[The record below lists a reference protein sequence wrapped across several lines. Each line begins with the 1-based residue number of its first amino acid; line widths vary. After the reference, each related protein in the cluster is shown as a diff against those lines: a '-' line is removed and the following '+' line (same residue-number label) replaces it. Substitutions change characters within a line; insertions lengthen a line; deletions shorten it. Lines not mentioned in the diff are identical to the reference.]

1 MDQQKRVKDIKFA
14 AWSIAGAFLTY
25 FSMYAFR
32 KPFSA
37 GTYEGMVIWGMD
49 YKIML
54 VTFQVA
60 GYTLSKFMGIKLV
73 SEMKPERR
81 VVYILGLIGV
91 SWLAL
96 LAFALVPAP
105 YNVWCLF
112 FNGLPLGMIWGLVFG
127 FLEGRRQTEL
137 LAAGLASSFI
147 VSSGFVKSTG
157 RSLVLEGVSEY
168 WMPWMTGLLFV
179 PLLLLGLFLLSRIPQ
194 PGEADIVERT
204 VRQPMTAAERRR
216 FFIQFAPGIVLTT
229 LIYMGLNAYRDFRDN
244 FAVEIWNALG
254 FAAQPEMLTLSE
266 IPIAVL
272 VLVLAGA
279 MFLIRRARPGFYIS
293 FFMILF
299 GGITLI
305 LATWMFTRGVIGP
318 VTWMIAA
325 GFGMYLPY
333 MFYHTMLFERW
344 IALFK
349 TGGNIG
355 FLMYI
360 ADSFGYL
367 ASVAVMLYKDFFV
380 KDLSWLHFF
389 TTFSFITGFA
399 IILLGLL
406 AFAYF
411 LKKEK
416 DIHADPQPGWMP
428 AR

>member
-1 MDQQKRVKDIKFA
+1 MAAQQSLTNIRFA
-14 AWSIAGAFLTY
+14 AWGIAGAFLTY

-37 GTYEGMVIWGMD
+37 GTYEGMEIWGID

-73 SEMKPERR
+73 SEMRPERR
-81 VVYILGLIGV
+81 VGYILGLIGI

-96 LAFALVPAP
+96 LGFALVPAP
-105 YNVWCLF
+105 YKVWCMF

-157 RSLVLEGVSEY
+157 RSLVLQGVSEY
-168 WMPWMTGLLFV
+168 WMPWATGLLFV
-179 PLLLLGLFLLSRIPQ
+179 PTLLLGLYLLSRMPQ
-194 PGEADIVERT
+194 PSEHDHAERT
-204 VRQPMTAAERRR
+204 MRQPMTGRERRA
-216 FFIQFAPGIVLTT
+216 FFLAFAPGIVLTT

-244 FAVEIWNALG
+244 FAVELWNALG
-254 FAAQPEMLTLSE
+254 FEDQPEVLTLSE

-272 VLVLAGA
+272 VLGIAGA
-279 MFLIRRARPGFYIS
+279 MFLIRRARPGFYVS

-305 LATWMFTRGVIGP
+305 ASTWMFTRGIISP
-318 VTWMIAA
+318 VAWMIAA

-367 ASVAVMLYKDFFV
+367 ASVGVMLYKDFFV
-380 KDLSWLHFF
+380 KDLSWLRFF
-389 TTFSFITGFA
+389 TTFSFVTGIA
-399 IILLGLL
+399 ILLLGIVS
-406 AFAYF
+406 FGYF
-411 LKKEK
+411 LSKER
-416 DIHADPQPGWMP
+416 HLNTSAQPGWMP
-428 AR
+428 TR